1 MILRQLCV
9 SVTKCHVVYCQSPL
23 AKDLL
28 FQEFWLMSEKHYLA
42 VTQPHY
48 AGVLSHLHF
57 VGYSTFDLQ
66 LNT

>member
-1 MILRQLCV
+1 
-9 SVTKCHVVYCQSPL
+9 
-23 AKDLL
+23 
-28 FQEFWLMSEKHYLA
+28 MSKKHYLA